1 MKDNFINI
9 IISALV
15 FSFIVTSCG
24 KSDKKEVSIDSAN
37 NSIISESDKIQEIT
51 MSEIVVTESPETTVT
66 SVNETTTMKSSE
78 TAVSDNSISETNE
91 YTEKQIV
98 DAVCTDIYG
107 YVPDF
112 KENSDHSE
120 YLISKAEELSERI
133 LGEIVSE
140 KDAEQ
145 KARTVLIDIGR
156 ENFIERIES
165 DFVEVN
171 GEKIKYQR
179 DKPPYS
185 VTFYEDYDAWLVI
198 THLPSGIR
206 EDGISFG
213 TPGMPPYVIMRGS
226 DGKVLGIFH

>member
-1 MKDNFINI
+1 MKYSFINI

-15 FSFIVTSCG
+15 FSFIVTSCE
-24 KSDKKEVSIDSAN
+24 KSDKKEVPIDSADK
-37 NSIISESDKIQEIT
+37 SIISELDEIQEIT
-51 MSEIVVTESPETTVT
+51 MSEIVVTKSP
-66 SVNETTTMKSSE
+66 
-78 TAVSDNSISETNE
+78 ETNE

-112 KENSDHSE
+112 KDNIDHSE
-120 YLISKAEELSERI
+120 YLISNAEELSKRI
-133 LGEIVSE
+133 LGKIVSE
-140 KDAEQ
+140 KDAKQ
-145 KARTVLIDIGR
+145 KARAVLIDIGR

-171 GEKIKYQR
+171 GEKMKYQR

-198 THLPSGIR
+198 PHLPSGIR

>member
-1 MKDNFINI
+1 MKNNFINI

-15 FSFIVTSCG
+15 FSFIVTSCE
-24 KSDKKEVSIDSAN
+24 KSAKKEVPVDYAD
-37 NSIISESDKIQEIT
+37 NSIISESDEIQEIT
-51 MSEIVVTESPETTVT
+51 MSEIVVKESPETTVT

-78 TAVSDNSISETNE
+78 TNE

-98 DAVCTDIYG
+98 DAVCTDMYG
-107 YVPDF
+107 CVPDF
-112 KENSDHSE
+112 NDNSDHSE
-120 YLISKAEELSERI
+120 YLIGKAEELSKRI

-145 KARTVLIDIGR
+145 KARAVLIDIGR

-179 DKPPYS
+179 DQPPYS

-198 THLPSGIR
+198 PHLPSGIR

-226 DGKVLGIFH
+226 DGKVLGLFQ